1 MNKKRT
7 CNICKTEI
15 EEAILNENYSICPKC
30 GNYLEVMVG
39 QRINTLADPGSF
51 REWSYNKKKYYQCQ
65 NNDYIDKL
73 IELSKKYNLDDA
85 ITIGEISINRVP
97 VAIGVMDTRFMMAS
111 MGAVVGEKVTRLFE
125 KAAKKELPVILFCCS
140 GGARLQEG
148 IISLMQMVKTS
159 IAVEKHNRKGL
170 LYISI
175 LTNPTLGGV
184 TASFATLADIVLAE
198 KNATIGFAGSRV
210 VEQNTKVKLPKDIQS
225 AELKLENGLIDEIVC
240 REELKEKLEQ
250 LLSLHRKNKKC
261 KTTQGRII
269 YSSNHIK
276 LDVWEKVKQVRS
288 FNRPTSKDFIEKLF
302 DSFVELKG
310 DRVSGDDHAI
320 IGGIASFHGRPV
332 TVIGQE
338 KGKKTLEDSIYRNWG
353 MPLPCG
359 YRKALRLMK
368 QAEKFNRPIVCL
380 VDTIGAACGKEAEE
394 GGQASVIASVLREVS
409 NISVPILSIIIGE
422 AYSGGALALCLANEI
437 WMLENALYSI
447 LSPEGYASILW
458 KDNSKAENAAV
469 QMKMEAEDLYKVGII
484 DKVIE
489 EPNIMNR
496 ENMSHICKYLDNEM
510 ARFLTKYDKKTKRN
524 IVVERKKRYRKY

>member
-1 MNKKRT
+1 MGEKRT
-7 CNICKTEI
+7 CNICKSEL
-15 EEAILNENYSICPKC
+15 EEAILDENYSICPKC
-30 GNYLEVMVG
+30 GNYLQIAAG
-39 QRINTLADPGSF
+39 QRIISLADSGSF
-51 REWSYNKKKYYQCQ
+51 REWSYNKKKFYQSQ
-65 NNDYIDKL
+65 NNAYIDKM
-73 IELSKKYNLDDA
+73 IELSNKYNLDDA
-85 ITIGEISINRVP
+85 ITIGEMCIDTQP

-125 KAAKKELPVILFCCS
+125 RAAKKELPVILFCCS

-159 IAVEKHNRKGL
+159 IAVEKHNKKGM
-170 LYISI
+170 LYISV

-184 TASFATLADIVLAE
+184 AASFASLADIVLAE

-210 VEQNTKVKLPKDIQS
+210 VEQNTRVKLPKEIQS
-225 AELKLENGLIDEIVC
+225 AELKLKNGLIDEIVC
-240 REELKEKLEQ
+240 REELKNKLSL
-250 LLSLHRKNKKC
+250 LLSLHRKKRKYE
-261 KTTQGRII
+261 KSMKPIK
-269 YSSNHIK
+269 YSLNHIK
-276 LDVWEKVKQVRS
+276 LDAWEKVRQVRS
-288 FNRPTSKDFIEKLF
+288 LNRPTSKDFIEKLF
-302 DSFVELKG
+302 ESFVELKG
-310 DRVSGDDHAI
+310 DRVMGDDHAI
-320 IGGIASFHGRPV
+320 IGGIASFHGRAV

-380 VDTIGAACGKEAEE
+380 VDTIGAACGREAEE
-394 GGQASVIASVLREVS
+394 GGQASVIASLLREVS

-422 AYSGGALALCLANEI
+422 AYSGGALVLCLGNEV

-458 KDNSKAENAAV
+458 KDNSKAESAAFE
-469 QMKMEAEDLYKVGII
+469 MKMEAADLYEIGIV

-496 ENMSHICKYLDNEM
+496 ENMNIVCGCLENEIL
-510 ARFLTKYDKKTKRN
+510 RFLAKYDKRTKRN
-524 IVVERKKRYRKY
+524 IVEERKERYRKY